1 MMCALARSVR
11 SALAAVAALMLA
23 PLVADAVLVAP
34 HALFI
39 DDRDRSGEVFLV
51 NSSDTPEEISLEFQ
65 FGYPT
70 TDSSGEVGLTLIP
83 DPDPA
88 QPSAAG
94 WLRAFP
100 RRVRLEP
107 GQRQRVRV
115 LASPPAGLPVGEYWS
130 RLIVTSRAARP
141 PLAAGGDSAVQ
152 AGITFEL
159 RTITSVTY
167 RKGALTTGVRL
178 DGFRAAVL
186 GDTLEAWVR
195 LAREGTAAYLGSVR
209 FQLQDV
215 SGRRVAEWDTPIA
228 VYTEQHRRFALPLD
242 SVAPGAYRLH
252 LRVSTARQDIGAEHV
267 LPADPIERVLEV
279 EVR

>member
-1 MMCALARSVR
+1 MRIVRLART
-11 SALAAVAALMLA
+11 ALAALAALTLA

-39 DDRDRSGEVFLV
+39 DDRERSGDVFLV
-51 NSSDTPEEISLEFQ
+51 NSSDTPEEVSLEFR

-70 TDSSGEVGLTLIP
+70 TDSAGDVRLTLIP
-83 DPDPA
+83 EPDST
-88 QPSAAG
+88 QPSAAR

-115 LASPPAGLPVGEYWS
+115 QATPPAGLPDGEYWS

-141 PLAAGGDSAVQ
+141 PLAVGGDSAVQ

-167 RKGALTTGVRL
+167 RKGALSTGIRL
-178 DGFRAAVL
+178 DEFRAAAA
-186 GDTLEAWVR
+186 GDTLEAWLR
-195 LAREGTAAYLGSVR
+195 LVREGTAAYLGSVR
-209 FQLQDV
+209 LELRD
-215 SGRRVAEWDTPIA
+215 SAGRAVDDLETPIA

-242 SVAPGAYRLH
+242 AVAPGRYTLRL
-252 LRVSTARQDIGAEHV
+252 LVSTARQDIGAEHV
-267 LPADPIERVLEV
+267 LPADPIARTLEV
-279 EVR
+279 EVGR